1 VLRLTRIPT
10 LYLYLACIGIWGS
23 TWLAITW
30 QLGPVAPEAS
40 VGYRFLLASALLFGL
55 CLVFR
60 LPLRFSPRQ
69 HLALALQG
77 ALMYSISY
85 LFVYHA
91 EARLVSGLVAMGYSL
106 SPLLN
111 LVAVRAVYGTPMSAR
126 IALGGLLGVA
136 GIALVFSPGLA
147 AFAAQPDMA
156 RGAGLTAAAVIAS
169 TLGNVVATRN
179 RERGLPVWQALA
191 WGMLYGGACSLVVAL
206 SVGEALALALTPG
219 YLASLLYLSVLGS
232 VLAFAC
238 YLTLLERMGAARA
251 AYIGVMVPV
260 VALVLSAA
268 FEGLRWETAT
278 WVGVGLSIAGNAV
291 ILRAR

>member
-1 VLRLTRIPT
+1 
-10 LYLYLACIGIWGS
+10 
-23 TWLAITW
+23 
-30 QLGPVAPEAS
+30 
-40 VGYRFLLASALLFGL
+40 
-55 CLVFR
+55 
-60 LPLRFSPRQ
+60 
-69 HLALALQG
+69 
-77 ALMYSISY
+77 
-85 LFVYHA
+85 
-91 EARLVSGLVAMGYSL
+91 
-106 SPLLN
+106 
-111 LVAVRAVYGTPMSAR
+111 
-126 IALGGLLGVA
+126 
-136 GIALVFSPGLA
+136 
-147 AFAAQPDMA
+147 
-156 RGAGLTAAAVIAS
+156 
-169 TLGNVVATRN
+169 VATRN